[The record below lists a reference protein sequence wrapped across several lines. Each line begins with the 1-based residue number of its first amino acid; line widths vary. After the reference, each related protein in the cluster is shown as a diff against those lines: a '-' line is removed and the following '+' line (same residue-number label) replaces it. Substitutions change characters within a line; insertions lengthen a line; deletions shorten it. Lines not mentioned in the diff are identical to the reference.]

1 MSTVPPYASRWEYW
15 WRITIGGDNDYY
27 RNRSVCFGNT
37 SQNTHSPASYL
48 QQVLLSEHGDIL
60 KEVVSPFSFLM
71 LIYDEEDDIFRMTM
85 ASWWWWWWYLM
96 TMTIFWRGRNFS
108 GTVIGGFDP
117 GYFAGTR
124 AAGGY
129 SYIKIMHERH
139 YRDSRDNIAHPL
151 FKMMVKKMIYI

>member
-1 MSTVPPYASRWEYW
+1 MMMMMISNA
-15 WRITIGGDNDYY
+15 DD
-27 RNRSVCFGNT
+27 
-37 SQNTHSPASYL
+37 
-48 QQVLLSEHGDIL
+48 DIL
-60 KEVVSPFSFLM
+60 T
-71 LIYDEEDDIFRMTM
+71 RT
-85 ASWWWWWWYLM
+85 
-96 TMTIFWRGRNFS
+96 RFS
-108 GTVIGGFDP
+108 GNVIGGFDP